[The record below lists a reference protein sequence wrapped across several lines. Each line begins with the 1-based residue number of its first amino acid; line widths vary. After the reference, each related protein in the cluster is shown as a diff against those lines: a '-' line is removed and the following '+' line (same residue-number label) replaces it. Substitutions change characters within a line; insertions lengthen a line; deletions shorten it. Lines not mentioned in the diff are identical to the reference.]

1 MTKITDSVFKSLD
14 KLPNLTSADLNAND
28 LVTTEA
34 VLDFEKSHAKCDIEW
49 YRK

>member
-1 MTKITDSVFKSLD
+1 MTQITDAVFVSLD
-14 KLPNLTSADLNAND
+14 KLPNLTSADLNANG

-34 VLDFEKSHAKCDIEW
+34 VLNFEKSHPNCDIEW